1 MAANMKKVVL
11 INGSSHEQG
20 CTYRALLEIKNQLLV
35 NGIQSDIVFLGNKA
49 MPDCSD
55 CGFCYKNHRC
65 AVDDLVNEIGEQMG
79 SVYGGIIVGS
89 PVYYSGAT
97 GRVTSFLDRLFYS
110 HGRDM
115 RGLVGAS
122 VVSCRRGG
130 NSATFERLNQYYL
143 INDIIVPGS
152 QYWNMIHGFDYEDA
166 DKDLEGLQT
175 MRRLADNF
183 AYAMKLQEIGESHG
197 VPFPKREEKHHMT
210 NFMDGK

>member
-1 MAANMKKVVL
+1 MMKKVVL
-11 INGSSHEQG
+11 INGSSHEHG
-20 CTYRALLEIKNQLLV
+20 CTYRALLEVQNQLKV
-35 NGIQSDIVFLGNKA
+35 NGIESDIVFLGNKPV
-49 MPDCSD
+49 PDCMD
-55 CGFCYKNHRC
+55 CGFCYKNHKC
-65 AVDDLVNEIGEQMG
+65 VMNDLVNEIGEKMG
-79 SVYGGIIVGS
+79 DVYGGIVAGS

-110 HGRDM
+110 HGRHM

-152 QYWNMIHGFDYEDA
+152 QYWNMIHGFTYEDA

-175 MRRLADNF
+175 MRRLADNI
-183 AYAMKLQEIGESHG
+183 AYVMKLQELGEANG
-197 VPFPKREEKHHMT
+197 VNFPDREEKHQMT